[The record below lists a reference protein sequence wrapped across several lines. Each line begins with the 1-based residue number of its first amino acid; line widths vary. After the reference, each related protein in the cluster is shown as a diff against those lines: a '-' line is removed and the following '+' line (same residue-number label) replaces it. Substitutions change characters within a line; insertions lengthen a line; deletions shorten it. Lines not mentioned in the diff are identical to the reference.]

1 MQRINEEKR
10 VIEQMI
16 RLYCQKKEGN
26 HTLCAQCQELLNY
39 AHLRLS
45 HCKYGNNKPT
55 CQKCPIHC
63 YRSDMRLRIKAVMS
77 WAGPRMLLYHP
88 IAVAKHLIREL
99 F

>member
-1 MQRINEEKR
+1 MQRVNEEKR

-16 RLYCQKKEGN
+16 RLYSQKKEGN
-26 HTLCAQCQELLNY
+26 HTLCAQWQELLNY
-39 AHLRLS
+39 AHFRQS

-88 IAVAKHLIREL
+88 IAAVKHLIREL